1 MKNTKCSKVRQVVIG
16 TSQLRFKEW
25 IKVRLVIEREACQGQ
40 ALRRKETRLLI
51 EVVQDLDRCY

>member
-1 MKNTKCSKVRQVVIG
+1 MRQVAIG

-51 EVVQDLDRCY
+51 EIVKDSRRN